1 MWAMSARMCMQ
12 SLVALRDFR
21 ELITTTRTTTTRVAF
36 WDPPS
41 DRNSVCLCCQV
52 YVWPLVHISQM
63 WTVWITVL
71 VAFNRYVA
79 ICRPFQAIRICTMRQ
94 SRLQVLVSAV
104 SIIVYNIPRFL
115 EHRLEFNFEVIAH
128 PGACLESVLT
138 LVCLNGWDSVATNK
152 KSVGRYFSP
161 TWTEK

>member
-1 MWAMSARMCMQ
+1 M
-12 SLVALRDFR
+12 
-21 ELITTTRTTTTRVAF
+21 
-36 WDPPS
+36 
-41 DRNSVCLCCQV
+41 QV

-94 SRLQVLVSAV
+94 SRLQVSVSAV

-115 EHRLEFNFEVIAH
+115 EHRLELDDYRELQVIAIYRI
-128 PGACLESVLT
+128 PTCAPQLR
-138 LVCLNGWDSVATNK
+138 LVSSDPFSRRQARQFRRKLN
-152 KSVGRYFSP
+152 
-161 TWTEK
+161 

>member
-1 MWAMSARMCMQ
+1 MMSAT
-12 SLVALRDFR
+12 
-21 ELITTTRTTTTRVAF
+21 LICAC
-36 WDPPS
+36 
-41 DRNSVCLCCQV
+41 VCRQV

-115 EHRLEFNFEVIAH
+115 EHRLDYYSEVGLLAIHRQHLDTLAM
-128 PGACLESVLT
+128 GIFKGVGGTCACPAPCRSYT
-138 LVCLNGWDSVATNK
+138 SHK
-152 KSVGRYFSP
+152 KYRPKYKLHKLRDGP
-161 TWTEK
+161 